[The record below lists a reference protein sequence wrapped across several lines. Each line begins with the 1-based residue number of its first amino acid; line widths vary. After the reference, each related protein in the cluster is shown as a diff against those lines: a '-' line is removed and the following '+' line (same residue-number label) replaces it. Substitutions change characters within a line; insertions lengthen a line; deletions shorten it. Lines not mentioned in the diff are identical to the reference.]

1 MVSVFA
7 LRGRIQGVCSWTQFY
22 LSLPIFIHYESV
34 VPVPESWNGVVTELA
49 ALIEE
54 YSNYIDIN
62 CIGFPD
68 NWEEQ
73 LSRE

>member
-1 MVSVFA
+1 MPYEEEYKA
-7 LRGRIQGVCSWTQFY
+7 YARGRNFIY
-22 LSLPIFIHYESV
+22 LYPYLYIMKVLYPS
-34 VPVPESWNGVVTELA
+34 PESWNGVVTELA